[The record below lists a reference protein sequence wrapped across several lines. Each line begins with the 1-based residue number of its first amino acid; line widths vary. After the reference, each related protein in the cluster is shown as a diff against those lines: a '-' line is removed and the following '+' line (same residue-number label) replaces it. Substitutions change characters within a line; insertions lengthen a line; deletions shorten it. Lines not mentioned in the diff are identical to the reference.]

1 MQAARYPNV
10 ASIVMHHALLKAL
23 GKHNL
28 AMDKHQQQLLAAGE
42 LQRQELLPEL
52 SYEELT
58 VRAITGSSWR
68 LRGGWCFY
76 TRPVISVQRLLCCN
90 STPPARLPA
99 MLSTVAVLCGSDPH
113 CSS

>member
-1 MQAARYPNV
+1 MLSGVAALQAARYPNV

-58 VRAITGSSWR
+58 VSAALCACSCV
-68 LRGGWCFY
+68 LAGW
-76 TRPVISVQRLLCCN
+76 Q
-90 STPPARLPA
+90 
-99 MLSTVAVLCGSDPH
+99 
-113 CSS
+113 CSSSC

>member
-1 MQAARYPNV
+1 MAAGTVLQHQLCFHRLTCIPVSDVQAARYPNV

-42 LQRQELLPEL
+42 LQQQELLPEL

-58 VRAITGSSWR
+58 VSMSHELAI
-68 LRGGWCFY
+68 
-76 TRPVISVQRLLCCN
+76 V
-90 STPPARLPA
+90 
-99 MLSTVAVLCGSDPH
+99 
-113 CSS
+113 